1 MKTKFWFV
9 IPLAL
14 LYLALTE
21 NLALNNVVV
30 AVVLAGLVVWLTQPP
45 AIAVAWRRLPTAVLA
60 FGQYIVT
67 LLIDLMR
74 SGLQVARL
82 VISRHP
88 VVQQGIIP
96 VQSLPRTEVATAL
109 SIHAITLT
117 PGELV
122 LESDEEGIMYTHS
135 LEAKVSATHAAQM
148 EAKRHALLQKMDIVE
163 RDSLQ

>member
-21 NLALNNVVV
+21 NLALNNIVV

-60 FGQYIVT
+60 FGQYIVI
-67 LLIDLMR
+67 LLIDLLR

-82 VISRHP
+82 VLTSRHP
-88 VVQQGIIP
+88 VVHQGIIP
-96 VQSLPRTEVATAL
+96 VQSLPNTEVATAL

-122 LESDEEGIMYTHS
+122 LESDEDGVMYTHS
-135 LEAKVSATHAAQM
+135 LEAKTSATHAAQM
-148 EAKRHALLQKMDIVE
+148 EAKRQALLQKMDIVE
-163 RDSLQ
+163 RD